1 VRESRNTKGS
11 AQNIPFLE
19 AGSLDTALVTG
30 EPAYEALMG
39 IGRRR
44 TDLKILA
51 AMYSGDVRGPRR

>member
-1 VRESRNTKGS
+1 MCASRATPR
-11 AQNIPFLE
+11 AAPRTFLE
-19 AGSLDTALVTG
+19 ARSLDTALVAG